1 MKEDVS
7 VDAAVVADDV
17 PVKDTEL
24 AAMAAAALTLASLTA
39 SYIPLLHIF
48 AVSAAAPIRLS
59 MLAAAASI
67 RHYRLVYCISP
78 FSSSVAMVTAEFYSS
93 VKALANL
100 KQSET

>member
-24 AAMAAAALTLASLTA
+24 AALAAAALTLASLTA

-48 AVSAAAPIRLS
+48 TVSAAAPIRLS

-67 RHYRLVYCISP
+67 HRSRLVRCSSSSYLVAAAAEA
-78 FSSSVAMVTAEFYSS
+78 FSSSA
-93 VKALANL
+93 KAIGDRPLPIYP
-100 KQSET
+100 